1 MRLFTREQWSVQR
14 NIHAKVKTNSKHEH
28 MKLTKDEQC
37 WGGGRDPVQASW
49 FLMACAHLSNK

>member
-37 WGGGRDPVQASW
+37 LGGEASW